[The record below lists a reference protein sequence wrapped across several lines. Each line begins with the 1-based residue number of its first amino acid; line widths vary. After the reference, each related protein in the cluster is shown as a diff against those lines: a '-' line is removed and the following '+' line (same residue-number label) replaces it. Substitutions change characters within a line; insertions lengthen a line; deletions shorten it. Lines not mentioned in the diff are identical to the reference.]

1 MRITID
7 VTEGGESSVD
17 RNASPRAA
25 VAAEE
30 EVVVDAGPAPVEF
43 IKGAPPASL
52 EAVVF
57 DAGPT
62 RAPPQHVPAP
72 AERDLPL
79 NPLRAGAAIARG
91 IGYEQAS
98 AADRVAPED
107 GGSAPKPSPQDTP
120 TRRPRNPKA
129 RPPRPAK
136 DE

>member
-43 IKGAPPASL
+43 IKGAPPA
-52 EAVVF
+52 
-57 DAGPT
+57 
-62 RAPPQHVPAP
+62 
-72 AERDLPL
+72 ERDLPL

-98 AADRVAPED
+98 AADSVAPED